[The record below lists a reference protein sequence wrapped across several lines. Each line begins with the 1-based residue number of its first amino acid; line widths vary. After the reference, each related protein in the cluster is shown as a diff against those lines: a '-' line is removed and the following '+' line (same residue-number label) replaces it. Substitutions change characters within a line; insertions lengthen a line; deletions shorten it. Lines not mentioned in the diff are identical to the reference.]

1 MTTARSRSWRQL
13 ILWLV
18 LPVVLLLS
26 VGLWQRYQNGV
37 VAALRE
43 TGRQYLRERRDDLA
57 EAAFERCL
65 QRFPEDAEL
74 ILLWA
79 QAVISGRGRTAQ
91 EAAELALGRLQQ
103 IPDTST
109 FAAEARM
116 REGRLG
122 LLVLLRPE
130 FAESRLKKSLEL
142 GPPTLDAN
150 YLLWK
155 LCDLT
160 ERFGEAEPWFWAA
173 YSLTPE
179 DQQLARLREWYTS
192 QFSPQSA
199 NAELDRLLGFLEPD
213 RFSDDT
219 VTLARLAAFRSNE
232 PDSALARAAEA
243 SFMIHL
249 RDREPAIALL
259 RDQWQRPGGASNDF
273 LMSTLIDVL
282 LETGRLDEAQVIF
295 ERWPAGSS
303 FRWLRTAGRMQQIVY
318 QQDAEAVELFDR
330 ALPVWPGPIDWSML
344 HFKAQSLAKL
354 GRREESEA
362 VRLRAREIELLMEL
376 PVHQELRQALADLQ
390 RPENLRKMANFYRKI
405 GREREA
411 SEWDR
416 HRERLF

>member
-1 MTTARSRSWRQL
+1 MSTARSRRWRQL

-26 VGLWQRYQNGV
+26 VWLWQRYQNAA

-79 QAVISGRGRTAQ
+79 QAVISGRGRTAR

-219 VTLARLAAFRSNE
+219 VTIARLAAFRSNE

-259 RDQWQRPGGASNDF
+259 RDQWQRPGVSSNDF

-303 FRWLRTAGRMQQIVY
+303 FLWLRTAGRMQQIVY

-330 ALPVWPGPIDWSML
+330 ALPVWPGPIDWSLL

-376 PVHQELRQALADLQ
+376 PVHQELRQALADLN
-390 RPENLRKMANFYRKI
+390 RPENLRKMADFYRKI